1 VPQAHEEEGQVQ
13 DVTARFA
20 ALREGSRT
28 LAATSGAQR
37 AERLK
42 TMLAAVLTNKQ
53 RFYDAAHTEMKAC
66 DLDVAAQLVMVKS
79 EVDFVAK
86 RVTGWMKPRRVR
98 NSAATL
104 GKKCYILH
112 EPKGV
117 VLNLSTWNAPIA
129 IALVPAVAAI
139 ASGNAFALKPSE
151 LAPYSATV
159 LREVLEAALPRDEF
173 AVFEGGPEVAQQLLA
188 LPFNHI
194 YYTGGQ
200 RVGRLVMKAAAEN
213 FAAVTLEMGGKNP
226 AIVDASAALDNAA
239 KKIAW
244 GRIANAGQVC
254 VAPDYVLAHE
264 SVFDAFVQSL
274 SKAMTDMYNATGSGF
289 DQSPELMRIIN
300 DQHFVRVTRLLQD
313 ARDKGAKVAFGGQTR
328 AADRFVA
335 PTILTNL
342 SEEMLIM
349 QEEIFAPL
357 LPVIPFRE
365 KSEALALIER
375 RTKPLALYIYAKER
389 AAIDYFLAH
398 TTAGSTVVN
407 HNLIQSG
414 TNPRLPFG
422 GVNHSGIGRI
432 GGETG
437 FREFSN
443 ARSVVE
449 QPLGFLDLTFNLP
462 PYSKTY
468 RKLIE
473 KAIKA

>member
-1 VPQAHEEEGQVQ
+1 VQ
-13 DVTARFA
+13 DVKARFE
-20 ALREGSRT
+20 ALRNGSVT
-28 LAATSGAQR
+28 LAQASGAQR
-37 AERLK
+37 AERLRAI
-42 TMLAAVLTNKQ
+42 LAAVLNNKQ

-86 RVTGWMKPRRVR
+86 RVSAWMKPRRVR

-104 GKKCYILH
+104 GKKCYILY

-129 IALVPAVAAI
+129 IALIPAIAAI
-139 ASGNAFALKPSE
+139 SAGNAFALKPSE
-151 LAPYSATV
+151 LAPHSAAV
-159 LREVLEAALPRDEF
+159 LKDVLEAAMSRDEF
-173 AVFEGGPEVAQQLLA
+173 AVFEGGPEVAQELLT

-226 AIVDASAALDNAA
+226 AIVDASAAIDNTA

-254 VAPDYVLAHE
+254 VAPDYVLVHE
-264 SVFDAFVQSL
+264 SVFEPFVQAL
-274 SKAMTDMYNATGSGF
+274 TTAMTAMYNANGAGF
-289 DQSPELMRIIN
+289 EQSPELMRIIN
-300 DQHFVRVTRLLQD
+300 DQHFARVSRLLQD
-313 ARDKGAKVAFGGQTR
+313 ARDKGAKVVFGGQTR
-328 AADRFVA
+328 AEDRFVA
-335 PTILTNL
+335 PTILTAV
-342 SEEMLIM
+342 SEDMLIM
-349 QEEIFAPL
+349 QEEIFAPI
-357 LPVIPFRE
+357 LPVIPFGEPR
-365 KSEALALIER
+365 EALAIIGR
-375 RTKPLALYIYAKER
+375 RTKPLALYIYAKNR

-432 GGETG
+432 GGEEG
-437 FREFSN
+437 FKEMSN
-443 ARSVVE
+443 PRSVVE

>member
-1 VPQAHEEEGQVQ
+1 MQ
-13 DVTARFA
+13 DVKARFA
-20 ALREGSRT
+20 ALRSGSLT
-28 LAATSGAQR
+28 LAQASGAQR
-37 AERLK
+37 AQR
-42 TMLAAVLTNKQ
+42 MRGILAAVLKNKQ
-53 RFYDAAHTEMKAC
+53 RFYDAANTEMKAC

-86 RVTGWMKPRRVR
+86 HVTAWMKPRRVR

-104 GKKCYILH
+104 GKKCYILY

-139 ASGNAFALKPSE
+139 AAGNSFALKPSE
-151 LAPYSATV
+151 LAPHSASV
-159 LREVLEAALPRDEF
+159 LKEVLEGAMPRDEF
-173 AVFEGGPEVAQQLLA
+173 AVFEGGPDVAQELLT

-226 AIVDASAALDNAA
+226 AIVDASASIDNAA
-239 KKIAW
+239 RKIAW

-274 SKAMTDMYNATGSGF
+274 TKAITQMYNTNGAGF
-289 DQSPELMRIIN
+289 ESSPELMRIIN
-300 DQHFVRVTRLLQD
+300 DQHFARVARLLQD
-313 ARDKGAKVAFGGQTR
+313 ARDKGAKFAFGGETR

-335 PTILTNL
+335 PTVLTNVR
-342 SEEMLIM
+342 EDMLIM
-349 QEEIFAPL
+349 QEEIFAPI
-357 LPVIPFRE
+357 LPVIPYRE
-365 KSEALALIER
+365 RSEALEIIGR
-375 RTKPLALYIYAKER
+375 RTKPLALYIYAKDR

-398 TTAGSTVVN
+398 TSAGSTVVN

-432 GGETG
+432 GGEVG
-437 FREFSN
+437 FREMSN

-449 QPLGFLDLTFNLP
+449 QPLGWLDLTFNLP

-473 KAIKA
+473 KALKS

>member
-1 VPQAHEEEGQVQ
+1 LVQ
-13 DVTARFA
+13 DVKARFA
-20 ALREGSRT
+20 ALRKGSRT
-28 LAATSGAQR
+28 LAATNGAQR
-37 AERLK
+37 AERLRA
-42 TMLAAVLTNKQ
+42 MLAAVLKNKQ
-53 RFYDAAHTEMKAC
+53 RFYEAAHTEMKAC
-66 DLDVAAQLVMVKS
+66 DLDVAAQLVMVKG

-86 RVTGWMKPRRVR
+86 RVSAWMKPRRVR

-139 ASGNAFALKPSE
+139 AAGNAFALKPSE
-151 LAPYSATV
+151 LAPYSAA
-159 LREVLEAALPRDEF
+159 LLKEVLEGAMPADEF
-173 AVFEGGPEVAQQLLA
+173 AVFEGGPELAQELLT

-239 KKIAW
+239 RKIAW

-264 SVFDAFVQSL
+264 SVFEPFVAAL
-274 SKAMTDMYNATGSGF
+274 GKAMTSMYNADGSGF
-289 DQSPELMRIIN
+289 EQSPELMRIIT
-300 DQHFVRVTRLLQD
+300 DQHFMRVTRLLED
-313 ARDKGAKVAFGGQTR
+313 ARAKGAKVAFGGQTR

-335 PTILTNL
+335 PTILTGL
-342 SEEMLIM
+342 TEDMLIM
-349 QEEIFAPL
+349 QEEIFAPV
-357 LPVIPFRE
+357 LPVIPFGE
-365 KSEALALIER
+365 KSEALEIIER

-389 AAIDYFLAH
+389 AAMDYFLAH

-437 FREFSN
+437 FREMSN
-443 ARSVVE
+443 PRSVVE

-473 KAIKA
+473 KALKG

>member
-1 VPQAHEEEGQVQ
+1 
-13 DVTARFA
+13 
-20 ALREGSRT
+20 
-28 LAATSGAQR
+28 
-37 AERLK
+37 
-42 TMLAAVLTNKQ
+42 
-53 RFYDAAHTEMKAC
+53 
-66 DLDVAAQLVMVKS
+66 
-79 EVDFVAK
+79 
-86 RVTGWMKPRRVR
+86 
-98 NSAATL
+98 
-104 GKKCYILH
+104 
-112 EPKGV
+112 
-117 VLNLSTWNAPIA
+117 
-129 IALVPAVAAI
+129 
-139 ASGNAFALKPSE
+139 
-151 LAPYSATV
+151 
-159 LREVLEAALPRDEF
+159 
-173 AVFEGGPEVAQQLLA
+173 
-188 LPFNHI
+188 
-194 YYTGGQ
+194 
-200 RVGRLVMKAAAEN
+200 VGRLVMKAAAEN

-226 AIVDASAALDNAA
+226 AIVAASAAIDNTAR
-239 KKIAW
+239 KIAW

-254 VAPDYVLAHE
+254 VAPDYVLVHE

-274 SKAMTDMYNATGSGF
+274 TKAMTDMYNATGSGF
-289 DQSPELMRIIN
+289 EHSPELMRIIN
-300 DQHFVRVTRLLQD
+300 DQHFARVTRLLQD
-313 ARDKGAKVAFGGQTR
+313 ARDKGAKIAFGGQTR
-328 AADRFVA
+328 AEDRFVA

-357 LPVIPFRE
+357 LPVIPFRDRR
-365 KSEALALIER
+365 EALAIIER
-375 RTKPLALYIYAKER
+375 RTKPLALYIYAKDR
-389 AAIDYFLAH
+389 PTIDYFLAH
-398 TTAGSTVVN
+398 TSAGSTVVN

>member
-1 VPQAHEEEGQVQ
+1 VQ
-13 DVTARFA
+13 DITARFA
-20 ALREGSRT
+20 QLRQGSRT
-28 LAATSGAQR
+28 LAAASGAQR
-37 AERLK
+37 AERLRA
-42 TMLAAVLTNKQ
+42 MLAAVLANKQ
-53 RFYDAAHTEMKAC
+53 RFYDAAHTELKAC

-86 RVTGWMKPRRVR
+86 RITGWMKPRRVR

-104 GKKCYILH
+104 GKKCYILY

-139 ASGNAFALKPSE
+139 AAGNAFALKPSE
-151 LAPYSATV
+151 LAPHSATL
-159 LREVLEAALPRDEF
+159 LREVLERAMPADEF
-173 AVFEGGPEVAQQLLA
+173 AVFEGGPEVAQELLT

-239 KKIAW
+239 RKIAW
-244 GRIANAGQVC
+244 GRVANAGQVC
-254 VAPDYVLAHE
+254 VAPDYVLVHE
-264 SVFDAFVQSL
+264 SVFTPFVQAL
-274 SKAMTDMYNATGSGF
+274 VQAMTAMYNSHGNGF
-289 DQSPELMRIIN
+289 EHSPELMRIIT
-300 DQHFVRVTRLLQD
+300 DAHFARVRGLLED
-313 ARDKGAKVAFGGQTR
+313 ARVKGAEFALGGQTQ
-328 AADRFVA
+328 AQDRYVA
-335 PTILTNL
+335 PTVLTKVR
-342 SEEMLIM
+342 EDMLVM
-349 QEEIFAPL
+349 QEEIFAPI
-357 LPVIPFRE
+357 LPVLPFRE
-365 KSEALALIER
+365 PTEALEIIGR
-375 RTKPLALYIYAKER
+375 RTKPLALYIYAKDR
-389 AAIDYFLAH
+389 QAIDYFLAH

-432 GGETG
+432 GGEQG
-437 FREFSN
+437 FMEMSN

-449 QPLGFLDLTFNLP
+449 QPLGLLDLTFNLP

-473 KAIKA
+473 KALKA

>member
-1 VPQAHEEEGQVQ
+1 
-13 DVTARFA
+13 
-20 ALREGSRT
+20 
-28 LAATSGAQR
+28 
-37 AERLK
+37 
-42 TMLAAVLTNKQ
+42 MLAAVLANKQ

-79 EVDFVAK
+79 EVDFIAKHVA
-86 RVTGWMKPRRVR
+86 TWMKPRRVR

-104 GKKCYILH
+104 GKKCYILY

-129 IALVPAVAAI
+129 IGLFPAAAAI
-139 ASGNAFALKPSE
+139 AAGNAFALKPSE
-151 LAPYSATV
+151 LAPHSASV
-159 LREVLEAALPRDEF
+159 LRDVLEGALPREEF
-173 AVFEGGPEVAQQLLA
+173 AVFEGGAEVAQELLA

-226 AIVDASAALDNAA
+226 AVVDGSAPLDNAA
-239 KKIAW
+239 RKLAW
-244 GRIANAGQVC
+244 GRVANAGQVC
-254 VAPDYVLAHE
+254 VAPDYVLVHE
-264 SVFDAFVQSL
+264 SVSAAFVAAL
-274 SKAMTDMYNATGSGF
+274 VKAMGAMYNPTGAGF
-289 DQSPELMRIIN
+289 EQSAELMRIIN
-300 DQHFVRVTRLLQD
+300 DQHFTRVERLLQD
-313 ARDKGAKVAFGGQTR
+313 ARDKGAQFACGGQTR

-335 PTILTNL
+335 PTVLTQVN
-342 SEEMLIM
+342 EDMLVM
-349 QEEIFAPL
+349 QEEIFAPI
-357 LPVIPFRE
+357 LPVIPFRDRA
-365 KSEALALIER
+365 EALEIIER
-375 RTKPLALYIYAKER
+375 RTKPLALYIYSKDR
-389 AAIDYFLAH
+389 APIDYFLAH
-398 TTAGSTVVN
+398 TSAGSTVVN

-432 GGETG
+432 GGEEG
-437 FREFSN
+437 FKELSN

-449 QPLGFLDLTFNLP
+449 QPLGLLDLTFNLP

-473 KAIKA
+473 KALKG

>member
-1 VPQAHEEEGQVQ
+1 MQ
-13 DVTARFA
+13 DIKARFE
-20 ALREGSRT
+20 ALRNGSRT
-28 LAATSGAQR
+28 LAQASGVQR
-37 AERLK
+37 AERLRA
-42 TMLAAVLTNKQ
+42 MLAAVLKNKQ

-79 EVDFVAK
+79 EIDFVAK
-86 RVTGWMKPRRVR
+86 RVGTWMKPRRVR

-104 GKKCYILH
+104 GKKCYILY

-139 ASGNAFALKPSE
+139 SAGNSFALKPSE
-151 LAPYSATV
+151 LAPHSATV
-159 LREVLEAALPRDEF
+159 LREVLEAAMPPEEF
-173 AVFEGGPEVAQQLLA
+173 AVFEGGPEVAQELLA

-226 AIVDASAALDNAA
+226 AIVDASAAIDNAA
-239 KKIAW
+239 RKIAW
-244 GRIANAGQVC
+244 GRVANAGQVC
-254 VAPDYVLAHE
+254 VAPDYVLVHE
-264 SVFDAFVQSL
+264 SVAAAFTEAL
-274 SKAMTDMYNATGSGF
+274 GKAMNDMYNNGGAGF

-300 DQHFVRVTRLLQD
+300 DQHFARVSRLLED
-313 ARDKGAKVAFGGQTR
+313 ARAKGAKFAFGGQTR
-328 AADRFVA
+328 AADRFIA
-335 PTILTNL
+335 PTVLTGVT
-342 SEEMLIM
+342 EDMAIM
-349 QEEIFAPL
+349 QEEIFAPV
-357 LPVIPFRE
+357 LPVIPFKDRN
-365 KSEALALIER
+365 EALAIIER
-375 RTKPLALYIYAKER
+375 RTKPLALYIYARER
-389 AAIDYFLAH
+389 AAIDFFLAH
-398 TTAGSTVVN
+398 TSAGSTVVN

-422 GVNHSGIGRI
+422 GVNHSGIGRV

-437 FREFSN
+437 FMEMSN
-443 ARSVVE
+443 PRSVVE

-473 KAIKA
+473 KALKA

>member
-1 VPQAHEEEGQVQ
+1 MQ
-13 DVTARFA
+13 DVKARFA

-28 LAATSGAQR
+28 LAAASGAQR
-37 AERLK
+37 TARLK
-42 TMLAAVLTNKQ
+42 TMLAAVLANKQ

-66 DLDVAAQLVMVKS
+66 DLDVAAQLVMVKG

-86 RVTGWMKPRRVR
+86 RVGGWMKPRRVR

-159 LREVLEAALPRDEF
+159 LREVLEGALPADEF
-173 AVFEGGPEVAQQLLA
+173 AVFEGGPEVAQQLLS

-226 AIVDASAALDNAA
+226 AIVAASAAIDNTAR
-239 KKIAW
+239 KIAW

-254 VAPDYVLAHE
+254 VAPDYVLVHE

-274 SKAMTDMYNATGSGF
+274 TKAMTDMYNATGSGF
-289 DQSPELMRIIN
+289 EHSPELMRIIN
-300 DQHFVRVTRLLQD
+300 DQHFARVTRLLQD
-313 ARDKGAKVAFGGQTR
+313 ARDKGAKIAFGGQTR
-328 AADRFVA
+328 AEDRFVA

-357 LPVIPFRE
+357 LPVIPFRDR
-365 KSEALALIER
+365 SEALAIIER
-375 RTKPLALYIYAKER
+375 RTKPLALYIYAKDR
-389 AAIDYFLAH
+389 ATIDYFLAH
-398 TTAGSTVVN
+398 TSAGSTVVN

>member
-1 VPQAHEEEGQVQ
+1 MQ
-13 DVTARFA
+13 DVKARFA
-20 ALREGSRT
+20 ALKNGSLT
-28 LAATSGAQR
+28 LAQARGAQR
-37 AERLK
+37 AERLRSI
-42 TMLAAVLTNKQ
+42 LSAVLKNKQ

-79 EVDFVAK
+79 EIDFVAK
-86 RVTGWMKPRRVR
+86 RVKAWMKPRRVR
-98 NSAATL
+98 NSVATL
-104 GKKCYILH
+104 GKKCYILY

-139 ASGNAFALKPSE
+139 SAGNSFALKPSE
-151 LAPYSATV
+151 LAPHSASV
-159 LREVLEAALPRDEF
+159 LKEVLEGALPREEF
-173 AVFEGGPEVAQQLLA
+173 AVFEGGPDVAQELLTM
-188 LPFNHI
+188 PFNHI

-226 AIVDASAALDNAA
+226 AIVDSSAAIDNAA
-239 KKIAW
+239 RKIAW

-254 VAPDYVLAHE
+254 VAPDYVLVHE
-264 SVFDAFVQSL
+264 SVFETFVQAL
-274 SKAMTDMYNATGSGF
+274 VQAMTQMYNANGAGF
-289 DQSPELMRIIN
+289 EQSPELMRIIN
-300 DQHFVRVTRLLQD
+300 DQHFARVSRLLQD
-313 ARDKGAKVAFGGQTR
+313 ARDKGANFVFGGQTR
-328 AADRFVA
+328 AEDRFIA
-335 PTILTNL
+335 PTVLTGV
-342 SEEMLIM
+342 SEDMLIM
-349 QEEIFAPL
+349 QEEIFAPV
-357 LPVIPFRE
+357 LPVIPFSEQR
-365 KSEALALIER
+365 EALAIIGR

-389 AAIDYFLAH
+389 AAIDYFLGH
-398 TTAGSTVVN
+398 TSAGSTVVN

-432 GGETG
+432 GGEEG
-437 FREFSN
+437 FKEMSN

>member
-1 VPQAHEEEGQVQ
+1 MQ
-13 DVTARFA
+13 DIKARFE
-20 ALREGSRT
+20 ALRNGSRT
-28 LAATSGAQR
+28 LAQASGAQR
-37 AERLK
+37 AERLRS
-42 TMLAAVLTNKQ
+42 MLAAVLKNKQ

-79 EVDFVAK
+79 EIDFVAR
-86 RVTGWMKPRRVR
+86 RVGAWMKPRRVR

-104 GKKCYILH
+104 GKKCYILY

-139 ASGNAFALKPSE
+139 SAGNSFALKPSE
-151 LAPYSATV
+151 LAPHSATV
-159 LREVLEAALPRDEF
+159 LREVLEGAMPHDEF
-173 AVFEGGPEVAQQLLA
+173 AVFEGGPEVAQELLT

-226 AIVDASAALDNAA
+226 AIVDASAAIDNAA
-239 KKIAW
+239 RKIAW

-254 VAPDYVLAHE
+254 VAPDYVLVHE
-264 SVFDAFVQSL
+264 SVATAFTESL
-274 SKAMTDMYNATGSGF
+274 VKAMNDMYNAGGSGF
-289 DQSPELMRIIN
+289 DQSPELMRIVN
-300 DQHFVRVTRLLQD
+300 DQHFARVSRLLED
-313 ARDKGAKVAFGGQTR
+313 ARAKGATFVFGGQTR

-335 PTILTNL
+335 PTVLTGVT
-342 SEEMLIM
+342 EDMTIM
-349 QEEIFAPL
+349 QEEIFAPV
-357 LPVIPFRE
+357 LPVIPFKDR
-365 KSEALALIER
+365 SQALEVIGR
-375 RTKPLALYIYAKER
+375 RTKPLALYIYARER

-398 TTAGSTVVN
+398 TSAGSTVVN

-422 GVNHSGIGRI
+422 GVNHSGIGRV

-437 FREFSN
+437 FMEMSN
-443 ARSVVE
+443 PRSVVE
-449 QPLGFLDLTFNLP
+449 QPLGLLDLTFNLP

-473 KAIKA
+473 KALKA

>member
-1 VPQAHEEEGQVQ
+1 VQ
-13 DVTARFA
+13 DVKARFE
-20 ALREGSRT
+20 ALRNGSVT
-28 LAATSGAQR
+28 LAQANGAQR
-37 AERLK
+37 AERLRAI
-42 TMLAAVLTNKQ
+42 LAAVLNNKQ

-86 RVTGWMKPRRVR
+86 RVSAWMKPRRVR

-104 GKKCYILH
+104 GKKCYILY

-129 IALVPAVAAI
+129 IALIPAIAAI
-139 ASGNAFALKPSE
+139 SAGNAFALKPSE
-151 LAPYSATV
+151 LAPHSAAV
-159 LREVLEAALPRDEF
+159 LKDVLEAAMPRDEF
-173 AVFEGGPEVAQQLLA
+173 AVFEGGPEVAQELLT

-226 AIVDASAALDNAA
+226 AIVDASAAIDNTA

-254 VAPDYVLAHE
+254 VAPDYVLVHE
-264 SVFDAFVQSL
+264 SVFEPFVQAL
-274 SKAMTDMYNATGSGF
+274 KTAMTAMYNANGAGF
-289 DQSPELMRIIN
+289 EQSPELMRIIN
-300 DQHFVRVTRLLQD
+300 DQHFARVSRLLQD
-313 ARDKGAKVAFGGQTR
+313 ARDKGAKVVFGGQTR
-328 AADRFVA
+328 AEDRFVA
-335 PTILTNL
+335 PTILTGV
-342 SEEMLIM
+342 SEDMLIM
-349 QEEIFAPL
+349 QEEIFAPI
-357 LPVIPFRE
+357 LPVMPFGEQR
-365 KSEALALIER
+365 EALAIIGR
-375 RTKPLALYIYAKER
+375 RTKPLALYIYAKNR

-432 GGETG
+432 GGEEG
-437 FREFSN
+437 FKEMSN
-443 ARSVVE
+443 PRSVVE

>member
-1 VPQAHEEEGQVQ
+1 VQ
-13 DVTARFA
+13 DVKARFA
-20 ALREGSRT
+20 ALRNGSLT
-28 LAATSGAQR
+28 LAQASGAERAQR
-37 AERLK
+37 LRAI
-42 TMLAAVLTNKQ
+42 LAAVLKNKQ

-79 EVDFVAK
+79 EIDFVAK
-86 RVTGWMKPRRVR
+86 RVSAWMKPRRVR

-104 GKKCYILH
+104 GKKCYVLY

-139 ASGNAFALKPSE
+139 SAGNAFALKPSE
-151 LAPYSATV
+151 LAPHSASV
-159 LREVLEAALPRDEF
+159 LKEMLEGALPPDEF
-173 AVFEGGPEVAQQLLA
+173 AVFEGGPDVAQELLT

-226 AIVDASAALDNAA
+226 AIVDASAAIDNAA

-254 VAPDYVLAHE
+254 VAPDYVLVHE
-264 SVFDAFVQSL
+264 SVFQPFVDSL
-274 SKAMTDMYNATGSGF
+274 GKAMSQMYNADGAGF
-289 DQSPELMRIIN
+289 EKSPELMRIIN
-300 DQHFVRVTRLLQD
+300 DQHFARVSRLLQD
-313 ARDKGAKVAFGGQTR
+313 ARDKGATVAFGGQTN
-328 AADRFVA
+328 AAERFVA
-335 PTILTNL
+335 PTILTQV
-342 SEEMLIM
+342 SEDMLIM
-349 QEEIFAPL
+349 QEEIFAPV
-357 LPVIPFRE
+357 LPVIPFSDQR
-365 KSEALALIER
+365 EALAIIGR
-375 RTKPLALYIYAKER
+375 RTKPLALYIYARER
-389 AAIDYFLAH
+389 AAIDFFLSH
-398 TTAGSTVVN
+398 TSAGSTVVN

-432 GGETG
+432 GGEEG
-437 FREFSN
+437 FKEMSN